1 MASHKAP
8 FPLLLVLILL
18 ATTTLFLL
26 ANAAAP
32 PILGAPREIKNVKNN
47 TEVQEL
53 GRFCVQEY
61 NKRLQQSKGPNTGA
75 GLLSFSEVMAAK
87 SQVVAG
93 TKYYLTISAVA
104 SGAAKKYDAVAVVV
118 PWRHSRELI
127 SFAPSTA
134 H

>member
-1 MASHKAP
+1 MAAHSSP
-8 FPLLLVLILL
+8 FPLLLL
-18 ATTTLFLL
+18 AITTLFLL

-61 NKRLQQSKGPNTGA
+61 NKRLQQSKGPNAGA
-75 GLLSFSEVMAAK
+75 RLLSFSEVVAAK

-104 SGAAKKYDAVAVVV
+104 GGAAKKYDAVAVVV
-118 PWRHSRELI
+118 PWRHSRELM